1 MKKMMRRI
9 LPIFTLIIPFQ
20 AYAAEGERMD
30 RIMLK
35 AILTFLQYASWPI
48 VAVAIGMFIYSIK
61 NEDGAS
67 KTNAIKILI
76 ITSSESFW
84 TLLINKKRRFKPW

>member
-9 LPIFTLIIPFQ
+9 LPIFTLLIPFQ

-35 AILTFLQYASWPI
+35 AILTFLQYASRPI
-48 VAVAIGMFIYSIK
+48 VAVAIGMFIYSIT

-67 KTNAIKILI
+67 KTNAIKIIGLAVFLY
-76 ITSSESFW
+76 S
-84 TLLINKKRRFKPW
+84 LLPLAKASGLC